1 MSIIRMLYID
11 LSFPLG
17 ALTIFFLTGNNIENS
32 VDRSTSSETS
42 QTPVKTKK
50 LFVTGML
57 HL

>member
-1 MSIIRMLYID
+1 MLYID